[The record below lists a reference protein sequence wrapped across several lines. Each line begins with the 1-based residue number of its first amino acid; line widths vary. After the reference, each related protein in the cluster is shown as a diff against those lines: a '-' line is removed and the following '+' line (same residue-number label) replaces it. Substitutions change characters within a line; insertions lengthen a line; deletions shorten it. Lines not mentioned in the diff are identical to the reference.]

1 MIHSILTLNEGLT
14 PALLIIYLL
23 LAVVVGMT
31 KAGLSGLGLAVIPA
45 MALIFG
51 ARESTGILL
60 PMLLAGDIMAV
71 IYYHRNAVW
80 KHIIRIIPW
89 VIIGITA
96 ALITGNY
103 INENQFRTI
112 LMSVVGIMLVLMVVN
127 DLRKKKNDR
136 IPDSHIFSA
145 FMGSAGGFATMI
157 GNSAGPVFSLYFL
170 SLRLNKNEFIGTGA
184 WLYLLMNAGKM
195 PLHIMVWKTISV
207 NTLLLNLVSVPFI
220 VIGMFVGIWAVKLF
234 PEVVYRYFI
243 IIATL
248 ATSIFLFI

>member
-1 MIHSILTLNEGLT
+1 MNPILSLNHNLT
-14 PALLIIYLL
+14 PAILLIYLL

-60 PMLLAGDIMAV
+60 PMLLTGDIMAV
-71 IYYHRNAVW
+71 IYYHRSAVW
-80 KHIIRIIPW
+80 KHIVRIIPW
-89 VIIGITA
+89 VITGITA
-96 ALITGNY
+96 ALITGNN
-103 INENQFRTI
+103 INSSQFRTV

-127 DLRKKKNDR
+127 DLRKKKDDK
-136 IPDSHIFSA
+136 IPESHLFSA
-145 FMGSAGGFATMI
+145 LMGGAGGFATMI

-170 SLRLNKNEFIGTGA
+170 SLKLNKNEFIGTGA
-184 WLYLLMNAGKM
+184 WLYLLMNAGKL
-195 PLHIMVWKTISV
+195 PLHILVWKTISI
-207 NTLLLNLVSVPFI
+207 NTILLNLLSVPFI
-220 VIGMFVGIWAVKLF
+220 VIGIFVGIWAVKLF
-234 PEVVYRYFI
+234 PEVIYRYFV